1 MNKPKTKRKE
11 KQYERKLT
19 PGTIIFE
26 EPWVIYL
33 FDCDHTSYGI
43 DYNKFKNHTCE
54 LIEFKLNMDKAT
66 YIVFTEQQCASIY
79 RSLIDQDNIHMEYLN
94 KRLKSIENTMLLPY
108 ELEFPVGTILES
120 RFDEINMSIY
130 IPTTRKNLV

>member
-1 MNKPKTKRKE
+1 
-11 KQYERKLT
+11 
-19 PGTIIFE
+19 
-26 EPWVIYL
+26 
-33 FDCDHTSYGI
+33 
-43 DYNKFKNHTCE
+43 
-54 LIEFKLNMDKAT
+54 MDKAT

-120 RFDEINMSIY
+120 RFDEIKYVYLYTYNK
-130 IPTTRKNLV
+130 KNLV